1 MALNIKNKYNF
12 QVRKLLIVLDCA
24 AEDEKCSICDAPLYP
39 ARLESWQND
48 SLIDFKFHNGFCE
61 QCGLFEYEPIKDTQI
76 CFQKTGHQETYNQE
90 INSFI

>member
-1 MALNIKNKYNF
+1 MALNTKNKYNTK
-12 QVRKLLIVLDCA
+12 VRKLLIVLDCA
-24 AEDEKCSICDAPLYP
+24 AEHEKCSICETPLYP

-61 QCGLFEYEPIKDTQI
+61 RCGLFEYEPIDDI
-76 CFQKTGHQETYNQE
+76 EIYFQKTGHQETYKQE